1 MKRALKGLFRRGEAN
16 VVKIVCLSVG
26 LAIGLVM
33 LAEVIFERS
42 YDNFLPGLKDTY
54 RVEER
59 YKQKGTDWRE
69 YSQTPGA
76 IGPGL
81 QRYCPAVEVATRF
94 TGIGSMTLTTEDRQE
109 LNGQAWFCDSTFFR
123 VFPRK
128 LWMGEEPYTGLEK
141 PTMPIS
147 LPNCWRWQANRLS
160 GKRCH
165 GNNIPSFM

>member
-1 MKRALKGLFRRGEAN
+1 MKRALKGLFRKGEAN
-16 VVKIVCLSVG
+16 VVKIICLSVG

-81 QRYCPAVEVATRF
+81 QRCRLGFATVLSF
-94 TGIGSMTLTTEDRQE
+94 GS
-109 LNGQAWFCDSTFFR
+109 FR
-123 VFPRK
+123 
-128 LWMGEEPYTGLEK
+128 G
-141 PTMPIS
+141 
-147 LPNCWRWQANRLS
+147 NC
-160 GKRCH
+160 
-165 GNNIPSFM
+165 

>member
-1 MKRALKGLFRRGEAN
+1 MKRALKGLFRKGEAN
-16 VVKIVCLSVG
+16 VVKIICLSVG

-76 IGPGL
+76 MGPGL
-81 QRYCPAVEVATRF
+81 QHYCPAVEVATRF
-94 TGIGSMTLTTEDRQE
+94 TDMGDMTLVTEEQKE
-109 LNGQAWFCDSTFFR
+109 LSGKAWFCDSTFFSGLSSETVDGR
-123 VFPRK
+123 GPLYWF
-128 LWMGEEPYTGLEK
+128 GEGRQCLYFLQT
-141 PTMPIS
+141 
-147 LPNCWRWQANRLS
+147 A
-160 GKRCH
+160 
-165 GNNIPSFM
+165 GNGR